1 MTSTHASDTP
11 ETTAKDPAPDAV
23 VAVYEHEADLTR
35 AIKHLEHEDYDMA
48 SISVL
53 GKGIT
58 EERHVIGFETP
69 HKRTARWAEW
79 GGLWGWI
86 FGAFIFVPGVGHV
99 AIGGYLLFMLLT
111 AGVGA
116 AGGALGA
123 TLTSAGIPEDGVPI
137 YLADLRSDR
146 FLVIAHGTPED
157 VERARHLLAQTT
169 HHRLDHHR
177 AARGAQDQSLFE
189 NPAPMGSKEY
199 IDLELARTNPFV

>member
-1 MTSTHASDTP
+1 MCC
-11 ETTAKDPAPDAV
+11 
-23 VAVYEHEADLTR
+23 
-35 AIKHLEHEDYDMA
+35 
-48 SISVL
+48 
-53 GKGIT
+53 
-58 EERHVIGFETP
+58 
-69 HKRTARWAEW
+69 
-79 GGLWGWI
+79 LWGWI
-86 FGAFIFVPGVGHV
+86 FGAFIFVPGGVR

-123 TLTSAGIPEDGVPI
+123 TLTSAGIPKDGVPI

-177 AARGAQDQSLFE
+177 EASGGEDQSLFE

-199 IDLELARTNPFV
+199 VDLELRGEPFREDRLRGVPTSSPCRPCELSSSHC